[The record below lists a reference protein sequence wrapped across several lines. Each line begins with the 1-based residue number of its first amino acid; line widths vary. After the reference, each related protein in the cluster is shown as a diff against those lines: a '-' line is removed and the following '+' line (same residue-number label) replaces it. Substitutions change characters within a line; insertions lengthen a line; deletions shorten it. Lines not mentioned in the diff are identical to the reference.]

1 MMRFAPAVAATLASV
16 ALILGACSENTARPS
31 VDGDSAT
38 ATLTAPAGA
47 NRTSTPA
54 RSGNLMTTAEVV
66 KLAEPSVVRIA
77 SGGNVGTGF
86 FIDDEGHII
95 TNNHVIAGGVGR
107 PPTPIVTL
115 SDGSVYEATIVGVDP
130 RSDLALLKIEA
141 DGPVQPLTL
150 VDLDDVQIGDDVV
163 AIGYALDLEG
173 GEGPSFSVTR
183 GIVSQ
188 KNRGIQETS
197 PILGSVQTDAAINR
211 GNSGGPLLN
220 LYGEVVGVNTA
231 LQPDASSPTG
241 IAQGIGYA
249 VGADT
254 VRAVYEELKAEGR
267 VSRGL
272 LGVRGFEAL
281 RPARARQLGVPE
293 DKGGVYLPRPEEMLV
308 ANATSVEPG
317 GPADQ
322 AGIRPGDVI
331 TMIEG
336 EEIRSE
342 GDLAV
347 AMIRHAPGEEVEVE
361 IYRDGQP
368 QVVRVVLGDPD

>member
-1 MMRFAPAVAATLASV
+1 
-16 ALILGACSENTARPS
+16 
-31 VDGDSAT
+31 
-38 ATLTAPAGA
+38 
-47 NRTSTPA
+47 
-54 RSGNLMTTAEVV
+54 
-66 KLAEPSVVRIA
+66 
-77 SGGNVGTGF
+77 
-86 FIDDEGHII
+86 
-95 TNNHVIAGGVGR
+95 
-107 PPTPIVTL
+107 
-115 SDGSVYEATIVGVDP
+115 
-130 RSDLALLKIEA
+130 
-141 DGPVQPLTL
+141 
-150 VDLDDVQIGDDVV
+150 
-163 AIGYALDLEG
+163 YALDLEG

-281 RPARARQLGVPE
+281 RPARARELGVPE

-322 AGIRPGDVI
+322 AGIRP
-331 TMIEG
+331 
-336 EEIRSE
+336 
-342 GDLAV
+342 
-347 AMIRHAPGEEVEVE
+347 
-361 IYRDGQP
+361 
-368 QVVRVVLGDPD
+368 